1 MQEDREYQFIQ
12 NMIPQPEKEEEQQVM
27 PERYEENLFDDGE
40 RPLKG
45 RKRRLTGEAYVA
57 VVQIVICAI
66 VVLGL
71 LLFRMVG
78 GQYYQ
83 NFYQGFLELM
93 NQKIELKDFP
103 PKAVESQPE
112 EATSSAA
119 QSIVTG
125 RISSPL
131 QTGIISSRFGERQDP
146 YSGELS
152 EHQGIDIAAGEGE
165 PVYSLLSG
173 VVEQCGEDEIY
184 GNYILLNH
192 GCNIHTFYA
201 HCREIKKVSG
211 EPVKLGEEIA
221 AVGNSG
227 MATGYHLHLEVR
239 INGNRVNP
247 QYYLLPGKYDTI

>member
-12 NMIPQPEKEEEQQVM
+12 NMIPPPENEEKPEMPEQPEENILG
-27 PERYEENLFDDGE
+27 YEERRGG
-40 RPLKG
+40 G

-57 VVQIVICAI
+57 VVQIVICVI

-78 GQYYQ
+78 GQYYE
-83 NFYQGFLELM
+83 NFYQGFQALM

-103 PKAVESQPE
+103 PKAAESQPE
-112 EATSSAA
+112 EETSSAA

-125 RISSPL
+125 QISSPL
-131 QTGIISSRFGERQDP
+131 QTGMISSGFGERQDP
-146 YSGELS
+146 FSGELS
-152 EHQGIDIAAGEGE
+152 EHQGVDIAAGEGE

-184 GNYILLNH
+184 GNYILLDH
-192 GCNIHTFYA
+192 GSNIQTFYA
-201 HCREIKKVSG
+201 HCRELKKAAG
-211 EPVKLGEEIA
+211 EQVRLGEEIA

-227 MATGYHLHLEVR
+227 VATGYHLHLEVR
-239 INGNRVNP
+239 INGNRVDP